1 MINQDS
7 KPTNEKGSTA
17 VTVKPL
23 CSNME
28 KPNRNMPILT
38 QTIQVA
44 DKQTSVIQYKS
55 LPVMT
60 TEQMAGFYG
69 TDPVNIRKNHMRN
82 AERFIDGKHFFKV
95 EGDELR
101 TLKNSLSDFEVLSP
115 NTRSLTLWTEKGAAR
130 HAKILDTDQAWDVFE
145 QLEEVYFA
153 VKEKS
158 YLPVLP
164 SYAIED
170 PIERAKKWI
179 EEEKQKQLVIQERDH
194 AIATKA
200 EIGSRRE
207 ATAMS
212 TASKYKRKAEKLEAL
227 VDESQSFATIKKVQ
241 ALTGGTYDTY
251 ELRRYS
257 KTNRL
262 EIQKAEDANY
272 GSVNSYH
279 KDAWLAVYNINLSS
293 IRGA

>member
-1 MINQDS
+1 M
-7 KPTNEKGSTA
+7 
-17 VTVKPL
+17 
-23 CSNME
+23 
-28 KPNRNMPILT
+28 NMPILP

-44 DKQTSVIQYKS
+44 DKQTSLIQYKS
-55 LPVMT
+55 VPVMT
-60 TEQMAGFYG
+60 TEQLADFYG
-69 TDPVNIRKNHMRN
+69 TDTKNIQMNFTRN
-82 AERFIDGKHFFKV
+82 GERFIEGKHYFKLDG
-95 EGDELR
+95 EELK
-101 TLKNSLSDFEVLSP
+101 TFKNIPTMSGYVPKQSA
-115 NTRSLTLWTEKGAAR
+115 RITLWTEKGAAR
-130 HAKILDTDQAWDVFE
+130 HAKILDTDQAWDVYE

-179 EEEKQKQLVIQERDH
+179 EEEKQKQLAIQERDH

-207 ATAMS
+207 ATAMGRLS
-212 TASKYKRKAEKLEAL
+212 AKVKEVEKLKTQL
-227 VDESQSFATIKKVQ
+227 DSSTGFATIKKVQ
-241 ALTGGTYDTY
+241 SLTGGTYDTY
-251 ELRRYS
+251 ALRRHS
-257 KTNRL
+257 KANGL

-279 KDAWLAVYNINLSS
+279 KDAWLAVYNINLSNLNGVS
-293 IRGA
+293 